1 MTTKK
6 DAPTNLNKLL
16 EMIVEYDNPNLLGN
30 YMSAEEF
37 VDHKTIPPW
46 DSAPMQGGELD
57 MTSLPTFGGTEPA
70 DTTGIWSWDATRL
83 LVGAGG
89 DDLEIVDRV
98 STENK
103 ITCMEEEHRKAKAA
117 GVCHECFE
125 SLGDCSC

>member
-1 MTTKK
+1 MN
-6 DAPTNLNKLL
+6 APTNLDRLL
-16 EMIVEYDNPNLLGN
+16 ELVLRYEDTPATDYSGCVEEYERI
-30 YMSAEEF
+30 MA
-37 VDHKTIPPW
+37 TPPW
-46 DSAPMQGGELD
+46 DGAPMKHDELD

-70 DTTGIWSWDATRL
+70 DTSGVWSWDSTRL